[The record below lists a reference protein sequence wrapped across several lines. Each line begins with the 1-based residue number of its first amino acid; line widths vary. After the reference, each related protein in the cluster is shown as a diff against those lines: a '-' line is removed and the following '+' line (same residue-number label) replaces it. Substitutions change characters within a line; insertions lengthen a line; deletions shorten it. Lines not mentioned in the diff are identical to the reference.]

1 MVLTCKV
8 FNMQEEEILSM
19 PINHFSERIRK
30 DNELEL
36 SCMFKVLPEDVAT
49 VLDAYKGIIGVPLK
63 KVSFFHDNALIVEYE
78 KYKAVGGIQVDYG
91 VNEFT
96 GSVTFTVEEA

>member
-1 MVLTCKV
+1 MLLSCKIY
-8 FNMQEEEILSM
+8 NEQGEEVLSM

-36 SCMFKVLPEDVAT
+36 TCMFRVFPEDVAT
-49 VLDAYKGIIGVPLK
+49 ALDAYRGIMGTPLK
-63 KVSFFHDNALIVEYE
+63 KVSFFNEDVLIVEYE
-78 KYKAVGGIQVDYG
+78 KYSAVCNVQVDYG

-96 GSVTFTVEEA
+96 GSVTFTV